1 MACLMH
7 LQCSGC
13 LPYLDQARSPGTVPA
28 AKCFTQLRPLH
39 RTNSGL
45 QHASHPSSGRHLSVT
60 AIPAAAEEPCLAGP
74 PKRPRLSRGPAETEV
89 RPRESPAALV
99 MNEGLQQGLPPAPL
113 TSAADRAPPPQQRVY
128 WRGSVMSREAV
139 LGRRL
144 VASTGP
150 FSVSAVLQG
159 QMLSSKQITRS
170 APLLGW
176 HKEIDPGIFPFTAN
190 LRAVYLFEYS
200 HVHAQKY
207 RLASPSQ
214 QPHANACQCRLLSW
228 LGNEGHPE
236 RALEVFDWLERRKE
250 YVTEDCHLYT
260 RLVSM
265 FARQQGGLA
274 TAMHIF
280 DRMQARGIR
289 PDTVAFNS
297 AITAAGEPPA
307 SASCPRTFMSS
318 AYEQPGH
325 EEAQDAAAGTSLTCS
340 CCVLSPHE
348 AWTGLSQQRDF
359 VCRESWGLAEGNE
372 AGRGH
377 AEQRCGARCVDIRL
391 AHCCVPEL
399 RQPVEGCVGFLP
411 RHAGQR

>member
-13 LPYLDQARSPGTVPA
+13 LPYLDQARSPGTMPA

-74 PKRPRLSRGPAETEV
+74 PKRPRLSRGPAEIEF
-89 RPRESPAALV
+89 RPRESPAAPV

-176 HKEIDPGIFPFTAN
+176 HGEI
-190 LRAVYLFEYS
+190 
-200 HVHAQKY
+200 
-207 RLASPSQ
+207 
-214 QPHANACQCRLLSW
+214 
-228 LGNEGHPE
+228 
-236 RALEVFDWLERRKE
+236 
-250 YVTEDCHLYT
+250 
-260 RLVSM
+260 
-265 FARQQGGLA
+265 
-274 TAMHIF
+274 
-280 DRMQARGIR
+280 
-289 PDTVAFNS
+289 
-297 AITAAGEPPA
+297 
-307 SASCPRTFMSS
+307 
-318 AYEQPGH
+318 
-325 EEAQDAAAGTSLTCS
+325 
-340 CCVLSPHE
+340 
-348 AWTGLSQQRDF
+348 
-359 VCRESWGLAEGNE
+359 
-372 AGRGH
+372 
-377 AEQRCGARCVDIRL
+377 
-391 AHCCVPEL
+391 
-399 RQPVEGCVGFLP
+399 
-411 RHAGQR
+411 